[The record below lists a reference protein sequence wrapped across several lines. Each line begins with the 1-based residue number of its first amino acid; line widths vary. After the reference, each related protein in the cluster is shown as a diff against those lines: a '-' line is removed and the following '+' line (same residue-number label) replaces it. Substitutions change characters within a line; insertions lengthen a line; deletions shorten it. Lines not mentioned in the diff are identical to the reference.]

1 MYVIHS
7 LSKGRRRGWRRI
19 LEGEPVTAE
28 VSSFSRVA
36 GRNEERNPPSDA
48 MDLICNPKWAIDACY
63 DDQNTPSWKSLSL
76 QSKTPDG

>member
-1 MYVIHS
+1 MLIDF
-7 LSKGRRRGWRRI
+7 
-19 LEGEPVTAE
+19 
-28 VSSFSRVA
+28 VSVA